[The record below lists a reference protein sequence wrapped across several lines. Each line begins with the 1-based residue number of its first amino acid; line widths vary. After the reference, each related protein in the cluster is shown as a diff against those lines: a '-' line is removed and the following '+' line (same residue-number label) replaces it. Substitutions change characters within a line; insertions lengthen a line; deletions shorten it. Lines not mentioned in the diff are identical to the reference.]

1 MIEWAYCD
9 GLAASG
15 RREAPREAM
24 HNLRHLTFM
33 DVVLMSDS
41 NEQARSQARTRSSHR
56 KETVDASQ
64 QSHNIVIS
72 YIGSKY
78 NAVSKA
84 VRQKQQHGKQL
95 PKYPSR
101 DPSTML
107 STMSLGKE
115 AGLSKRRQRGLGHH

>member
-1 MIEWAYCD
+1 
-9 GLAASG
+9 
-15 RREAPREAM
+15 
-24 HNLRHLTFM
+24 
-33 DVVLMSDS
+33 MSRLGAKLGPS
-41 NEQARSQARTRSSHR
+41 RTRSSHR
-56 KETVDASQ
+56 KETARETVDASQ